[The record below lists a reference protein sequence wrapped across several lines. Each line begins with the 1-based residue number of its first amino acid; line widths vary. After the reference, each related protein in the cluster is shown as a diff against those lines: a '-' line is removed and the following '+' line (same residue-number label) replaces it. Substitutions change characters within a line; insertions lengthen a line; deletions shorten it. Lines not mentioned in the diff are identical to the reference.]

1 MIPAA
6 LKGDSQCSSTKWRA
20 RACSQLNPKL
30 AREIVQQ
37 DFHVRVL
44 SGSEHTSI
52 REHIARGE
60 NWQPELHH
68 KFYVSALFRYYGIV
82 SALLKYSS
90 TLPTFLF
97 SFLHP
102 SFEN

>member
-6 LKGDSQCSSTKWRA
+6 LKGDSQLQHEVA
-20 RACSQLNPKL
+20 RKRLLSVESKL
-30 AREIVQQ
+30 TREIVLQ

-44 SGSEHTSI
+44 SGSEHTSL
-52 REHIARGE
+52 REHIARCE

-82 SALLKYSS
+82 SALLKYWRVLCQLFIFFS
-90 TLPTFLF
+90 TPFI
-97 SFLHP
+97 
-102 SFEN
+102 